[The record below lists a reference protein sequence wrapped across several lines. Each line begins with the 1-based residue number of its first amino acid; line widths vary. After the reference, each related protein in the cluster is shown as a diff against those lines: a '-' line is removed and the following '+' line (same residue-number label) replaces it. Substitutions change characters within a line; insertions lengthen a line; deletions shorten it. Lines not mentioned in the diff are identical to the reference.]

1 LRLEEVVE
9 RLKEVKREL
18 QSKYKVKT
26 LALFGLT
33 VRNEKDRDIDILV
46 EFKEPVG
53 LKFFEL

>member
-1 LRLEEVVE
+1 MRLEEVVE
-9 RLKEVKREL
+9 RLKDVKREL
-18 QSKYKVKT
+18 RSKYKVKT

-33 VRNEKDRDIDILV
+33 VRNEKGRDIDILV

>member
-1 LRLEEVVE
+1 MRLEEVVE

>member
-9 RLKEVKREL
+9 RLKDVKREL
-18 QSKYKVKT
+18 RSKYKVKT
-26 LALFGLT
+26 LALFGST
-33 VRNEKDRDIDILV
+33 GRNGKGRDIDILV